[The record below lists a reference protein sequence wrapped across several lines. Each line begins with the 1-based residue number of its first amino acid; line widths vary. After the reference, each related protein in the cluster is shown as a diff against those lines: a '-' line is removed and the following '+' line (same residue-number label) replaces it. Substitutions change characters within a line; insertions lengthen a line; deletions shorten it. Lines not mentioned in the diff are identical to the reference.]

1 MGDMQELLK
10 ALADASD
17 DATAD
22 KIAELLETAEA
33 ARETK
38 QTERAND
45 YCSKA
50 IDLVEGCLPAK
61 TRAAFLEKLDGSTE
75 KIEELVEAGEHA
87 EQALNVL
94 VMLSQLLQLRGELGM
109 DKPLGQP
116 PDDEDGG
123 PNLHLFDPPDD

>member
-45 YCSKA
+45 YCSQA
-50 IDLVEGCLPAK
+50 IDLASVLSPDG
-61 TRAAFLEKLDGSTE
+61 FLFST
-75 KIEELVEAGEHA
+75 V
-87 EQALNVL
+87 
-94 VMLSQLLQLRGELGM
+94 
-109 DKPLGQP
+109 D
-116 PDDEDGG
+116 
-123 PNLHLFDPPDD
+123 LHI